1 MTPYLPPRTLP
12 APDFMWTADDAR
24 VAAREDDAR
33 FQTELDEL
41 LTQAVS
47 QTGR

>member
-1 MTPYLPPRTLP
+1 MTPYLPPRD
-12 APDFMWTADDAR
+12 APRDFMWSADDAR
-24 VAAREDDAR
+24 IAAREDDAR

-41 LTQAVS
+41 LTQAIS